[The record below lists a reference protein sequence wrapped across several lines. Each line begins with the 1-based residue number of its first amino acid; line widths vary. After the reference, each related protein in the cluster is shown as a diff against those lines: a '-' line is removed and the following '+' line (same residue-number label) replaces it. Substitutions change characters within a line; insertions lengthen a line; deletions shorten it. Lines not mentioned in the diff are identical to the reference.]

1 MAASTTHTWDQISS
15 EHCYP
20 KLMAQWSTTGQ
31 SLPTC
36 HLFQSTESEPGP
48 ADRYVSC
55 DCHHMSCDPLI
66 IIYILFFCSGI
77 ESGEGENDEDMVIDV
92 VGVADM
98 PPCPYNESKVKA
110 VMNECSLNMNLVRIS
125 LENADSE
132 LERSCDFIH
141 LSNQVTINL
150 IVKQYIY
157 SFIFHLS
164 IP

>member
-1 MAASTTHTWDQISS
+1 MATPTHPPVVMAASTTHTWDQISS

-150 IVKQYIY
+150 IV
-157 SFIFHLS
+157 
-164 IP
+164 